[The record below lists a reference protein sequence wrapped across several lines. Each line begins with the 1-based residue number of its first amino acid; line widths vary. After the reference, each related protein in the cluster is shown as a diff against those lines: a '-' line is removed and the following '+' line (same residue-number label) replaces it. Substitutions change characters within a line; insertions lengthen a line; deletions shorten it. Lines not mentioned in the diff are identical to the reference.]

1 MVEGQ
6 THTCCWV
13 SEKNRWVNCKEEDL
27 QVEANLRGE
36 STTGGVEQLPLGRNN
51 GISFEGEEADG
62 DILEAGNQEE
72 RKKGKENVES
82 GSEDSLVVVRE
93 IAGVT
98 SNHQGV
104 PSTEHNE
111 LEFCNSGK
119 ICRVS
124 PPPGEVIKADTDKG
138 AMYRGL
144 EIESEDDDE
153 ALVVKINIEVI
164 SSTDDTQTTVTNG
177 QPVSLDV
184 VEEEQDGD
192 GDKEGDGGEEGN
204 ADGDGDG
211 DGCFTD
217 IVTPSLSLLLFSIF
231 MPCLDIYFDS
241 MLLETLFPRHSG
253 CFLVI
258 VCALTVNFAFTCLAW
273 WRLEPE
279 SQKTW
284 SWIFLLLQIWPQ
296 LKAGQVK

>member
-13 SEKNRWVNCKEEDL
+13 NCKEEDF
-27 QVEANLRGE
+27 QAAEANLRGE
-36 STTGGVEQLPLGRNN
+36 SGGGQQLPLGSKN
-51 GISFEGEEADG
+51 GISFESEEGDG

-72 RKKGKENVES
+72 RKKGKANVES
-82 GSEDSLVVVRE
+82 ESEDCLVVVVGE

-98 SNHQGV
+98 SDHQGV

-111 LEFCNSGK
+111 LEFFNIDETCT
-119 ICRVS
+119 VS
-124 PPPGEVIKADTDKG
+124 SPPGEVIKADTDKG

-204 ADGDGDG
+204 ADGDGDGDG

>member
-1 MVEGQ
+1 MG
-6 THTCCWV
+6 
-13 SEKNRWVNCKEEDL
+13 KEEDF
-27 QVEANLRGE
+27 QDAEANLRGE

-82 GSEDSLVVVRE
+82 ESEDCLVVVVGE

-98 SNHQGV
+98 SDHQGV

-111 LEFCNSGK
+111 LEFFNIDETCT
-119 ICRVS
+119 VS
-124 PPPGEVIKADTDKG
+124 SPPGEVIKADTDKG

-153 ALVVKINIEVI
+153 ALDVKINIEVI

-204 ADGDGDG
+204 ADGDGDGDG